1 MGIFK
6 RKEKMSDEELYKK
19 AELLSDYFCN
29 AVTVY
34 AFTNDEA
41 LRIASLAAAKIATG
55 AQRAA
60 MVAYLKAMRDEIL
73 DMDEF
78 DHGDRAER
86 SLMKLIDE
94 INEKEWDLED
104 ISAEKKRLRA
114 LNPEFARALDET
126 DPTVFKKAFPDLL
139 KE

>member
-6 RKEKMSDEELYKK
+6 REDKMSDEELYRK

-41 LRIASLAAAKIATG
+41 LRVAGLAAAKIATG

-60 MVAYLKAMRDEIL
+60 MVAYLEAMRNEIL
-73 DMDEF
+73 DMEEF

-86 SLMKLIDE
+86 SLLKLIDE
-94 INEKEWDLED
+94 IKEKEWDLED
-104 ISAEKKRLRA
+104 ISAEKKRLQE

-126 DPTVFKKAFPDLL
+126 DPTVFKKTYPDLL
-139 KE
+139 KG